1 MSWTFYKSDG
11 QSLGSPGVG
20 WTFYKADGSTLSAA
34 ATVTEAANV
43 TVSANNSTDETTYP
57 AFVDG
62 ATGTQGIETDTGLT
76 YNPSSGTL
84 TSTVFVGA
92 LTGNVTGNTSGSAGS
107 ATGNAATATALATA
121 RDIGGTSFDGTSNIA
136 VALSAVA
143 TEATNV
149 TASANN
155 STDETVYPTFVDGA
169 TGTQGIETD
178 TGLTYNPSTG
188 ALTAASFTGAVTG
201 AVTGAASDVTVTA
214 NNSTDETVYP
224 VFVDGATGTQGI
236 ESDTGLTYNPSTGVL
251 TATQF
256 TGNVTGNV
264 TGNTSG
270 SAGSATGNAATAT
283 ALETGRTIGGT
294 SFDGTANIA
303 VALSAVATEATNV
316 TASANN
322 STDET
327 VYPTF
332 VDGATG
338 TQGVETDT
346 GLTYNPSTGVLTA
359 TQFTGNVNGDL
370 TGTLQ
375 TASQTNITAVGT
387 IATGTWEGTTVAVD
401 QGGTGATTLNNLI
414 TLGTHTTGNYAATV
428 ANATNGGTTVSNS
441 GSETAAITIAL
452 NLNDLTAAAVNVAA
466 DSIAI
471 LDADGNVTRKE
482 SIADLATAM
491 AGSNL
496 TASSGQ
502 LVAGAAGAGLGLVIA
517 LS

>member
-1 MSWTFYKSDG
+1 MPWTFYKADG

-20 WTFYKADGSTLSAA
+20 WTFYKADGSTLAQAA
-34 ATVTEAANV
+34 A
-43 TVSANNSTDETTYP
+43 
-57 AFVDG
+57 
-62 ATGTQGIETDTGLT
+62 
-76 YNPSSGTL
+76 
-84 TSTVFVGA
+84 
-92 LTGNVTGNTSGSAGS
+92 AG
-107 ATGNAATATALATA
+107 TATLATS
-121 RDIGGTSFDGTSNIA
+121 I
-136 VALSAVA
+136 
-143 TEATNV
+143 

-178 TGLTYNPSTG
+178 TGLTYNPNSGILTATQFTGAVSGNATTATTATTATNVTASANNSTDETVYPTFVDGATGGQGIETDTGFTYNPSTG
-188 ALTAASFTGAVTG
+188 ALTATSFTGAVTG

-283 ALETGRTIGGT
+283 ALETARTIGGT
-294 SFDGTANIA
+294 SFDGTTNIA

-359 TQFTGNVNGDL
+359 TQFTGNVNGNL

-387 IATGTWEGTTVAVD
+387 IATGTWEGTTVAVG

-428 ANATNGGTTVSNS
+428 ANTTNGGTTIANS
-441 GSETAAITIAL
+441 GAESAAITITI
-452 NLNDLTAAAVNVAA
+452 NLNDLSAATVNVAN

-471 LDADGNVTRKE
+471 IDADASSGSRKE
-482 SIADLATAM
+482 SIADFVSAI
-491 AGSNL
+491 AGANL
-496 TASSGQ
+496 TATSGV
-502 LVAGAAGAGLGLVIA
+502 LAASGGGVPNAFFFA
-517 LS
+517 